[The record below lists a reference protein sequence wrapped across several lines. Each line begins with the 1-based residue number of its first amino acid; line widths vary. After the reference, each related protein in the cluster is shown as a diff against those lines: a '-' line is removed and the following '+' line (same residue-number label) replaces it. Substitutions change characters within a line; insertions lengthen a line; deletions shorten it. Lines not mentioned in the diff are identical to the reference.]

1 MVKVWAAIK
10 LPFLHFVLKLGSDI
24 LHMNRFCVALEV
36 ITTCEWSEYIF
47 FLTIYY
53 DITKTRPCNI
63 QRFFTAVKMTIFGL
77 IFVTIFIFLLKTYIV
92 GTQ

>member
-36 ITTCEWSEYIF
+36 ITTCESSATHVTGMVRISSMCDNVPF
-47 FLTIYY
+47 KVPLCMAMF
-53 DITKTRPCNI
+53 ITLNT
-63 QRFFTAVKMTIFGL
+63 L
-77 IFVTIFIFLLKTYIV
+77 ILW
-92 GTQ
+92 